1 MRIKPIIYI
10 LSIFTLLSLTILF
23 FIHIDNTRLEKI
35 VNTHDFIEIDQVKI
49 YSSTNSE
56 ITLLKLIQEELT
68 ILNQD
73 LYKFFDYMP
82 KEKPHLILFEDIDEL
97 RKKHAS
103 LDDIGAFYDPKSNVI
118 ALPIYESVSMPFNEK
133 VFIKYLR
140 HEYTHYYLT
149 SYLRENDIASIP
161 KWFDEGL
168 AEYVSIS
175 MKGQYAAIPTEALID
190 FTLLNSRRDWAEYR
204 KKSSQLYVQSH
215 FAINYIIQKK
225 DHFVIKQI
233 IDESEHLGFE
243 DAFSKYT
250 GVQLSEL
257 HEKLDLNE
265 NN

>member
-1 MRIKPIIYI
+1 MRIKPIVYI

-23 FIHIDNTRLEKI
+23 CIHIDNTRLEKI
-35 VNTHDFIEIDQVKI
+35 VNTHDFVEIDQVKI

-56 ITLLKLIQEELT
+56 ITLLNLIQEELT

-73 LYKFFDYMP
+73 LYKLFDYMP
-82 KEKPHLILFEDIDEL
+82 KEKLHLILFEDIDEL
-97 RKKHAS
+97 KKHAS
-103 LDDIGAFYDPKSNVI
+103 LDDIGAFYDPNYNVI
-118 ALPIYESVSMPFNEK
+118 ALPIYGSVSMPFNEEI
-133 VFIKYLR
+133 FIIYLR
-140 HEYTHYYLT
+140 HEYTHYFLT
-149 SYLRENDIASIP
+149 NYLRDNGIASIP

-168 AEYVSIS
+168 AVYVSIS
-175 MKGQYAAIPTEALID
+175 MKGQYAKIPTEALID
-190 FTLLNSRRDWAEYR
+190 FTLLNSRRDWAKYR

-215 FAINYIIQKK
+215 FAIHYIIQKK